1 MQHASHGKAP
11 KLLYD
16 APAPSTAHPNS
27 ADLPRRDPRD
37 PRVRLGPRDTRC
49 LQAVRHPITHKPQ
62 HTHTNKP
69 PSAALKHHPDRVPDA
84 SPDREAR
91 TRKFQLVNDAYYTLS
106 DSTRRRDYDIERRRH
121 PPPRTEKPPAE
132 EPEPEAEFG
141 AAPPPGGG
149 AQNAYSWAWN
159 FFTGQGQAQGQGQSR
174 EQAESEQFGDVFE
187 EMLREQ
193 GMADGGGRPA
203 GSFWS
208 FVGGASGGALGFI
221 IGNVPGLVAGA
232 VAGNRLG
239 AVRDAKG
246 KSVYAV
252 FLVSYNH
259 SLALRVALLTW
270 RRSCLRMLG
279 RDFLASSLGRY
290 LAMRRA
296 YKVRAEAMVLANLA
310 FPLFGWSVW
319 RYPCLHNRTPCS
331 TIKSTLLACLPPAFG
346 SIDYIESS
354 CSRRDPSTVYPHSYR
369 TAR

>member
-1 MQHASHGKAP
+1 M
-11 KLLYD
+11 
-16 APAPSTAHPNS
+16 
-27 ADLPRRDPRD
+27 
-37 PRVRLGPRDTRC
+37 
-49 LQAVRHPITHKPQ
+49 
-62 HTHTNKP
+62 P
-69 PSAALKHHPDRVPDA
+69 PSAALKHHPDRVPDT

-106 DSTRRRDYDIERRRH
+106 DPTRRRDYDIERRRH

-149 AQNAYSWAWN
+149 GAQSAYSWAWN
-159 FFTGQGQAQGQGQSR
+159 FFTGQGQAQGQSR
-174 EQAESEQFGDVFE
+174 EQAESQQFGDVFE

-252 FLVSYNH
+252 FLVSSTP
-259 SLALRVALLTW
+259 SLVLRGVLLTW
-270 RRSCLRMLG
+270 RRSYLRMLG

-296 YKVRAEAMVLANLA
+296 YKVRAEAMVLVNLA
-310 FPLFGWSVW
+310 FPFLGWCVW
-319 RYPCLHNRTPCS
+319 RYPCLHNRTPYS
-331 TIKSTLLACLPPAFG
+331 TIKSTLLAFLPSAFS
-346 SIDYIESS
+346 SIDYINPLA
-354 CSRRDPSTVYPHSYR
+354 RVGIRVQYIRTVTILSGNIGPLRHCL
-369 TAR
+369 TINFF